1 LRDAALH
8 FAQSGGVCSSAL
20 RFQKNREGFW
30 FQTLGRQDHFMEPL
44 LLAVERFFRIAD
56 LDKVAQLAPR
66 QDVRVLS
73 DLFAA

>member
-1 LRDAALH
+1 MQHYMAR
-8 FAQSGGVCSSAL
+8 SA
-20 RFQKNREGFW
+20 RGFVQAGFGFKKIREGFW

-56 LDKVAQLAPR
+56 LDKVTQLAPR

>member
-1 LRDAALH
+1 
-8 FAQSGGVCSSAL
+8 
-20 RFQKNREGFW
+20 
-30 FQTLGRQDHFMEPL
+30 MEPL

-56 LDKVAQLAPR
+56 LDKVTQLAPR

>member
-1 LRDAALH
+1 
-8 FAQSGGVCSSAL
+8 
-20 RFQKNREGFW
+20 
-30 FQTLGRQDHFMEPL
+30 MEPL